1 MVRLVFKKERA
12 LCPAL
17 LSETLTA
24 VATMFLNYDLTTVT
38 SSTKELVQQ
47 IVTWV
52 CMLWK
57 VTSYVW
63 YKLL

>member
-17 LSETLTA
+17 LSETLMA
-24 VATMFLNYDLTTVT
+24 VATMFLNCDLTTVT

-47 IVTWV
+47 IMTRV
-52 CMLWK
+52 CMLCT
-57 VTSYVW
+57 VTSYI
-63 YKLL
+63 